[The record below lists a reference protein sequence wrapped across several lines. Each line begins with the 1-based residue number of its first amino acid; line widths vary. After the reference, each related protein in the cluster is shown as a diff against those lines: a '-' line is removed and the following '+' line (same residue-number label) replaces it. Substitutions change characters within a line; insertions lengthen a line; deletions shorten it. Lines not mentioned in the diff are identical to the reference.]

1 MNDPRPVLRERVIT
15 PHGGFDAFTDA
26 IAAMI
31 SDIPQSR
38 ALAWRMFLRD
48 TRAMYRQ
55 SLLGYFWILLPPLA
69 TAAIWIFLNN
79 EQLVSIDTGNAPV
92 PIFVLTGTVLWTA
105 FNMSVVGM
113 QAIMAEARSVLSK
126 VNFPHE
132 ALVLSGI
139 GKALLNTMIPALV
152 LIPALPA
159 YGIAFSWSMLLF
171 PLGFLTLVVF
181 GCALGLI
188 LVPLSALYMDI
199 GRAVQLGL
207 RFGFF
212 ATPVIYALPASG
224 STHNLLLLNPIT
236 APLVSSRY
244 WLIGSESS
252 FGLLTGITLLLSF
265 LSLVAATVVF
275 KVTMPHI
282 IERMNA

>member
-1 MNDPRPVLRERVIT
+1 MSDSRPVLRERVIT
-15 PHGGFDAFTDA
+15 PHGGMDAFTDA
-26 IAAMI
+26 IRAMVR
-31 SDIPQSR
+31 DVPQSR
-38 ALAWRMFLRD
+38 ALGWRMFLRD

-55 SLLGYFWILLPPLA
+55 SLLGYFWILLPPIA

-79 EQLVSIDTGNAPV
+79 EQLVSIDTGDAPV
-92 PIFVLTGTVLWTA
+92 PIFIMTGTVLWTA

-113 QAIMAEARSVLSK
+113 QAIMAEARSILSK

-132 ALVLSGI
+132 ALVVSGI
-139 GKALLNTMIPALV
+139 GKALLNSMIPALV

-159 YGIAFSWSMLLF
+159 FGISWSLSMLLF
-171 PLGFLTLVVF
+171 PLGFMTLIVF
-181 GCALGLI
+181 GCAVGLI

-212 ATPVIYALPASG
+212 ATPVIYALPATG
-224 STHNLLLLNPIT
+224 STRTLLLCNPVT
-236 APLVSSRY
+236 SPLVSSRY
-244 WLIGSESS
+244 WLIGSESPQW
-252 FGLLTGITLLLSF
+252 FLTLFLLMFSVVTLA
-265 LSLVAATVVF
+265 VATVVF

-282 IERMNA
+282 IERTNA